1 MHYDDAA
8 LRRSIDEPESVDP
21 ALAAHMES
29 CEPCRARR
37 AEFAENAAFA
47 GRIFG
52 ERAPAPDVSAAF
64 ERVAAGAVRTPAPP
78 AWAFSAAG
86 LCTAACLVLALVFT
100 PLGGLATQLLTIFE
114 PRQFVPIEIS
124 ARDSEQLRLA
134 PNLGKFGTFSTPARQ
149 PERKV
154 SSLAGLGRTLGFE
167 PRRFDYVA
175 PGTHPAHAT
184 FVQMQSSTSFTFSAA
199 KTRAYEARF
208 GRSLPP
214 MPAGLDGTTFRATYG
229 PTIARVYGQD
239 PARLRDATRDKL
251 DGVVFFIESKAP
263 SISSTGASLEVAANY
278 MLSMPNV
285 PADVVAQLRAIGD
298 PSHTLPIPLDFDR
311 TSAKAV
317 SVNGLQGLAIGDETG
332 LGTIVVWQQGGVVYV
347 VAGALRES
355 EALALADGVK

>member
-1 MHYDDAA
+1 
-8 LRRSIDEPESVDP
+8 
-21 ALAAHMES
+21 
-29 CEPCRARR
+29 
-37 AEFAENAAFA
+37 
-47 GRIFG
+47 
-52 ERAPAPDVSAAF
+52 
-64 ERVAAGAVRTPAPP
+64 
-78 AWAFSAAG
+78 
-86 LCTAACLVLALVFT
+86 
-100 PLGGLATQLLTIFE
+100 
-114 PRQFVPIEIS
+114 
-124 ARDSEQLRLA
+124 
-134 PNLGKFGTFSTPARQ
+134 
-149 PERKV
+149 
-154 SSLAGLGRTLGFE
+154 
-167 PRRFDYVA
+167 
-175 PGTHPAHAT
+175 
-184 FVQMQSSTSFTFSAA
+184 
-199 KTRAYEARF
+199 
-208 GRSLPP
+208 